1 MPAGRRT
8 MALTDAQQ
16 ELLHAF
22 VDCETTPAE
31 TQIAQQLL
39 ARDAA
44 ARLYVEELKRL
55 RRLLRTHGCVN
66 APAGLHQRV
75 CAALENDFSGPPVL
89 ALPRV
94 AWRSALYAAAAAVVV
109 SLALVIGPQLDQR
122 DEPPTQGIARTPE
135 FSAAMIEPPAATDT
149 VPLQPA
155 PPALEPD
162 EQDGINEAGKPATVL
177 RLDRGIDQPF
187 ELSLDLN
194 RVRDASAL
202 QVYNDI
208 LVVSSLYG
216 PARLQDSNR
225 ELEEFTGRDFSVYD
239 GVEVELESAQVPK
252 LLAALDRMNADQS
265 YGRIIVP
272 ADLRHSINETTRDVD
287 ELQQLSR
294 DSENGPKGEQSATK
308 DSARAYLPP
317 EVQRDCLPRN
327 LAELPEKVR
336 AKANALTATDSKTE
350 QGTSR
355 KLRLVIRL
363 R

>member
-1 MPAGRRT
+1 

-39 ARDAA
+39 ERDAA

-66 APAGLHQRV
+66 APAGLRGRV

-94 AWRSALYAAAAAVVV
+94 ALRSALYAAAAAAVV
-109 SLALVIGPQLDQR
+109 SLALVFGPQLDQR
-122 DEPPTQGIARTPE
+122 DDAPTQGIAHTPE
-135 FSAAMIEPPAATDT
+135 FSASVIEPPAATDT
-149 VPLQPA
+149 VPRQPA

-162 EQDGINEAGKPATVL
+162 EQDGINAAGKPATVL

-216 PARLQDSNR
+216 QARLQDGGR
-225 ELEEFTGRDFSVYD
+225 ELEEFTGRDFSAYD
-239 GVEVELESAQVPK
+239 GVEVELESAQLPR
-252 LLAALDRMNADQS
+252 LLAALDRMNADQA
-265 YGRIIVP
+265 YGRMIVP
-272 ADLRHSINETTRDVD
+272 ADLRQSISETTRAVD
-287 ELQQLSR
+287 KIQQISR
-294 DSENGPKGEQSATK
+294 DSEIAPKGGQPNHSEG
-308 DSARAYLPP
+308 ARAYLPP
-317 EVQRDCLPRN
+317 EVQREILRRHTEDAHTGGHAPGETR
-327 LAELPEKVR
+327 
-336 AKANALTATDSKTE
+336 NALDMGGADGDSAP
-350 QGTSR
+350 GHSR
-355 KLRLVIRL
+355 KIRL
-363 R
+363 FIKLR

>member
-1 MPAGRRT
+1 

-39 ARDAA
+39 TRDAA
-44 ARLYVEELKRL
+44 ARTYVGELKRL

-89 ALPRV
+89 ALPRT

-122 DEPPTQGIARTPE
+122 DDPPPAGIAHTPE
-135 FSAAMIEPPAATDT
+135 FNASQIEPAAVSDAT
-149 VPLQPA
+149 PRQPA
-155 PPALEPD
+155 QPTPHLEPD
-162 EQDGINEAGKPATVL
+162 EQVGINETEKPAAVL

-216 PARLQDSNR
+216 PARLQDGNR
-225 ELEEFTGRDFSVYD
+225 DLEEFTGRDFSVYD
-239 GVEVELESAQVPK
+239 GVEVELESSQVPQ

-272 ADLRHSINETTRDVD
+272 ADLRHSINETTRAVD

-294 DSENGPKGEQSATK
+294 DSQNAPKGAQAATK
-308 DSARAYLPP
+308 DGARAYLPP
-317 EVQRDCLPRN
+317 EVQRDCLPQN

-336 AKANALTATDSKTE
+336 AKANALTETDSMAE